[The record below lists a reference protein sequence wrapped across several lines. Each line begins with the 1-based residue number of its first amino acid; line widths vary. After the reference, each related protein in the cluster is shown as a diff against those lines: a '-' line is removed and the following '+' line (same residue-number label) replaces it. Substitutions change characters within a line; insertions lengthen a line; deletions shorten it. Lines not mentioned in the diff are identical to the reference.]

1 MKPLKLRMSAFGPYG
16 GPEEIDFDCFGGRG
30 LFLITGDTG
39 AGKTSL
45 FNAITYALYGKTND
59 DRGQETI
66 RSHFA
71 DPGTRTYVELTF
83 EHKGVRYTV
92 TRSPEQTRPK
102 KRGEGF
108 TKEPASAEIS
118 WDGGVVTKSA
128 EVTAKVNEILGIE
141 FAQWKQVAM
150 LAQGQFRE
158 LLDCS
163 TEAREKVFRN
173 IFSTEGVKRF
183 QDNLQRMSR
192 DAQEEMDKAEAEV
205 IDMSSRLSIPE
216 DSPYRGEFDEKA
228 GKVAFAEDLLSLASR
243 QMGLD
248 AGALS
253 EAEGRLRELETSKE
267 AAIRELSE
275 AERLNGLIG
284 RLQEE
289 AAEAE
294 TLEAESVSVE
304 EDASLL
310 RAVNDAVRDL
320 KSPIRAS
327 EDADARLRETER
339 SLEDARAALADAERS
354 LEDATV
360 AVESERARQPELSET
375 ESRMAALTASRPR
388 YGELDGFSAELS
400 GAMELQASSESRLA
414 ELKAKKSAL
423 DEKVRGH
430 RVYLTENEDSRADL
444 ERTGASL
451 REARSRGYVL
461 EEMDHRLEELDSLS
475 AERTLAGEEYDSA
488 VQRES
493 ELSVRCERAH
503 DEFMKA
509 QAGIMARDLA
519 EGTPCPVCGSV
530 HHPSPAGMPS
540 DVPSED
546 EIEEMQGRLDAQRER
561 VSAARERFTRL
572 AATEETMRGTVRSR
586 LAELGLEDGTS
597 REDIGTEI
605 RRLTEESVKLESR
618 MGELRPVVEKVDAI
632 REEFPS
638 LDRLSESL
646 EAEITIA
653 SEEAVRAADS
663 VSSLRGKVEAASSG
677 LEFPSLSALDAE
689 VSRLAASADT
699 IRSSIEEAERRLS
712 DAKSGK
718 ASAEAVVAR
727 AAEACDAAAE
737 EAESR
742 RTELMELLDSHG
754 VTRQRSE
761 ELLSMETSVPGL
773 QVRIDGHRERVTS
786 NRARMD
792 SLTSEIAGRPPADTD
807 SLRSGLE
814 AIGAECDEASR
825 RISDI
830 RTRISLNEENRPRLS
845 RAVRRHSELVGEC
858 GDLVELS
865 RTAAGTQGV
874 KQSFEAYVQALYF
887 SKVLSYA
894 NRRLRRMTDGR
905 YELTVREEAKD
916 RRSHFGLDIDV
927 LDNYTGRR
935 RPSQTLS
942 GGESFLAALSLALGL
957 SDAVQRMNGG
967 VVIDTLFVD
976 EGFGSLDP
984 EALKQAV
991 SVLLQLSG
999 GDCLIGIIS
1008 HVEALKSQIDRKI
1021 VVSHSGASGSAA
1033 RTEV

>member
-1 MKPLKLRMSAFGPYG
+1 
-16 GPEEIDFDCFGGRG
+16 
-30 LFLITGDTG
+30 
-39 AGKTSL
+39 
-45 FNAITYALYGKTND
+45 
-59 DRGQETI
+59 
-66 RSHFA
+66 
-71 DPGTRTYVELTF
+71 
-83 EHKGVRYTV
+83 
-92 TRSPEQTRPK
+92 
-102 KRGEGF
+102 
-108 TKEPASAEIS
+108 
-118 WDGGVVTKSA
+118 
-128 EVTAKVNEILGIE
+128 
-141 FAQWKQVAM
+141 
-150 LAQGQFRE
+150 
-158 LLDCS
+158 
-163 TEAREKVFRN
+163 
-173 IFSTEGVKRF
+173 
-183 QDNLQRMSR
+183 
-192 DAQEEMDKAEAEV
+192 
-205 IDMSSRLSIPE
+205 
-216 DSPYRGEFDEKA
+216 
-228 GKVAFAEDLLSLASR
+228 
-243 QMGLD
+243 
-248 AGALS
+248 
-253 EAEGRLRELETSKE
+253 
-267 AAIRELSE
+267 
-275 AERLNGLIG
+275 
-284 RLQEE
+284 
-289 AAEAE
+289 
-294 TLEAESVSVE
+294 
-304 EDASLL
+304 
-310 RAVNDAVRDL
+310 
-320 KSPIRAS
+320 
-327 EDADARLRETER
+327 
-339 SLEDARAALADAERS
+339 
-354 LEDATV
+354 
-360 AVESERARQPELSET
+360 
-375 ESRMAALTASRPR
+375 MAALTASRPR

-400 GAMELQASSESRLA
+400 EAMEFQESSESKLA
-414 ELKAKKSAL
+414 DLKAKKSAL

-451 REARSRGYVL
+451 REARSRRSVL
-461 EEMDHRLEELDSLS
+461 EEMDRRLEELDSLS

-493 ELSVRCERAH
+493 ELSARCERAH

-519 EGTPCPVCGSV
+519 EGIPCPVCGSV

-546 EIEEMQGRLDAQRER
+546 EIEEMQGKLDAQRER

-586 LAELGLEDGTS
+586 LAELGLEDGIS
-597 REDIGTEI
+597 REDIGVEI
-605 RRLTEESVKLESR
+605 RRLTEESAMLESR
-618 MGELRPVVEKVDAI
+618 MGELKPVVEKVDAI

-638 LDRLSESL
+638 LDRMSESL

-699 IRSSIEEAERRLS
+699 IRSAIEEAERRLS

-718 ASAEAVVAR
+718 ASAEALVAR

-737 EAESR
+737 DAESC
-742 RTELMELLDSHG
+742 RTELTELLDSHG
-754 VTRQRSE
+754 VTRQRAE
-761 ELLSMETSVPGL
+761 ELLSMEASVPGL
-773 QVRIDGHRERVTS
+773 QARVDGHRERIAS

-807 SLRSGLE
+807 SLRGGLE

-825 RISDI
+825 RITDI
-830 RTRISLNEENRPRLS
+830 RTRIALNEENRSRLS

>member
-16 GPEEIDFDCFGGRG
+16 GLEEIDFDCFGGRG

-39 AGKTSL
+39 AGKTSI

-59 DRGQETI
+59 DRGQDTI

-71 DPGTRTYVELTF
+71 DPGTRTSVELTF

-92 TRSPEQTRPK
+92 IRSPDQMRPK
-102 KRGEGF
+102 RRGEGL

-118 WDGGVVTKSA
+118 WDGGVVTKGA
-128 EVTAKVNEILGIE
+128 EVTAKVTEVLGIG
-141 FAQWKQVAM
+141 FTQWKQVAM

-158 LLDCS
+158 LLDCG
-163 TEAREKVFRN
+163 TDAREKVFRN

-192 DAQEEMDKAEAEV
+192 DAQEDMGKAETDV
-205 IDMSSRLSIPE
+205 IGISSRLNIPE
-216 DSPYRGEFDEKA
+216 DSPYRIEFDEKV
-228 GKVAFAEDLLSLASR
+228 GKVALVEDLLSLASK

-248 AGALS
+248 TGTLAD
-253 EAEGRLRELETSKE
+253 AEGRLRELEASKE
-267 AAIRELSE
+267 KAIRELSE
-275 AERLNGLIG
+275 AERLNGLIK

-289 AAEAE
+289 VVEAE
-294 TLEAESVSVE
+294 NLENEGASIE

-320 KSPIRAS
+320 KSPIRAY
-327 EDADARLRETER
+327 EDADVRRRESEASLEISKVALAYSER
-339 SLEDARAALADAERS
+339 QLEDAK
-354 LEDATV
+354 V
-360 AVESERARQPELSET
+360 AVESERAKGPELSET
-375 ESRMAALTASRPR
+375 ESRIAALTASRPR
-388 YGELDGFSAELS
+388 YGELEGFSAELS
-400 GAMELQASSESRLA
+400 TAMELLSTSESRLA
-414 ELKAKKSAL
+414 ELRARKSDL
-423 DEKVRGH
+423 DERVRGH

-444 ERTGASL
+444 ERVSASL
-451 REARSRGYVL
+451 RDARSRGSVL
-461 EEMDHRLEELDSLS
+461 EEMDRRLEELDSRS
-475 AERTLAGEEYDSA
+475 AERALAREEYDSA
-488 VQRES
+488 VRRES
-493 ELSVRCERAH
+493 ELSVSCERAH
-503 DEFMKA
+503 ELYLRA
-509 QAGIMARDLA
+509 QAGIMARDLT

-530 HHPSPAGMPS
+530 HHPSPAGVTS

-546 EIEEMQGRLDAQRER
+546 EVEEMQGRLDAQRER

-572 AATEETMRGTVRSR
+572 AATEETMRDTVRGR
-586 LAELGLEDGTS
+586 LKELGLEDGIS
-597 REDIGTEI
+597 REDIRAEI
-605 RRLTEESVKLESR
+605 RRLEKESVILESR
-618 MGELRPVVEKVDAI
+618 TKELRPVVERVDAI

-638 LDRLSESL
+638 LDRMSKSL
-646 EAEITIA
+646 EVDIAAA
-653 SEEAVRAADS
+653 SEGAVRAADR

-677 LEFPSLSALDAE
+677 LEFQSLSALDAE
-689 VSRLAASADT
+689 VARLTASAEAM
-699 IRSSIEEAERRLS
+699 RSAIAEAEGRMS
-712 DAKSGK
+712 DAMAGK
-718 ASAEAVVAR
+718 ASAEAVVAK
-727 AAEACDAAAE
+727 AMDACDAASKD
-737 EAESR
+737 AESR
-742 RTELMELLDSHG
+742 GIELTGLLDSHG
-754 VTRQRSE
+754 ITMQRAE
-761 ELLSMETSVPGL
+761 ELLSLEGSVTEL
-773 QVRIDGHRERVTS
+773 QARVDGYRERVAS
-786 NRARMD
+786 NRARVG
-792 SLTSEIAGRPPADTD
+792 SITSEIAGRPPADTE
-807 SLRSGLE
+807 SLRTGLE
-814 AIGAECDEASR
+814 TIGAECDAMSR
-825 RISDI
+825 TISDI
-830 RTRISLNEENRPRLS
+830 RTRLALNEDSRSRLAA
-845 RAVRRHSELVGEC
+845 AVKKRSELVGEC
-858 GDLVELS
+858 GELVELA
-865 RTAAGTQGV
+865 RAAGGTQGV

-916 RRSHFGLDIDV
+916 KRSHFGLDIDV

>member
-1 MKPLKLRMSAFGPYG
+1 MKPLRLRMSAFGPYG

-39 AGKTSL
+39 AGKTSI

-192 DAQEEMDKAEAEV
+192 DAQEEMEKAEAEV

-253 EAEGRLRELETSKE
+253 EAEGRLRELEASKE
-267 AAIRELSE
+267 AAIRELSG

-284 RLQEE
+284 RLHEE

-310 RAVNDAVRDL
+310 RAINDVVRDL

-327 EDADARLRETER
+327 EDADVRLRETER

-375 ESRMAALTASRPR
+375 ESRMAALKASRPR

-451 REARSRGYVL
+451 REARSRRSVL
-461 EEMDHRLEELDSLS
+461 EEIGRLAELDSLS
-475 AERTLAGEEYDSA
+475 AEKILSKEVYDSA

-493 ELSVRCERAH
+493 ELSSRCERAH

-519 EGTPCPVCGSV
+519 EGMPCPVCGSV

-586 LAELGLEDGTS
+586 LAELGLEDGIS

-632 REEFPS
+632 RKEFPS
-638 LDRLSESL
+638 LDRMSESL

-677 LEFPSLSALDAE
+677 LEFPSFSALDAE
-689 VSRLAASADT
+689 ISRLAASADT
-699 IRSSIEEAERRLS
+699 IRSAIEEAERRLS

-718 ASAEAVVAR
+718 ASAEALVAR

-737 EAESR
+737 DAESC
-742 RTELMELLDSHG
+742 RTELTELLDSHG
-754 VTRQRSE
+754 VTRQRAE
-761 ELLSMETSVPGL
+761 ELLSMEASVPGL
-773 QVRIDGHRERVTS
+773 QVRIDGHRERVAS

-830 RTRISLNEENRPRLS
+830 RTRTALNEENRSRLS
-845 RAVRRHSELVGEC
+845 RAVKRHSELVGEC

>member
-16 GPEEIDFDCFGGRG
+16 GLEEIDFDCFGGRG

-39 AGKTSL
+39 AGKTSI

-59 DRGQETI
+59 DRGPDTI

-71 DPGTRTYVELTF
+71 DPGTRTFVELTF
-83 EHKGVRYTV
+83 EHKDVRYTIV
-92 TRSPEQTRPK
+92 RSPDQMRPK
-102 KRGEGF
+102 RRGEGF

-118 WDGGVVTKSA
+118 WGGGVVTKST
-128 EVTAKVNEILGIE
+128 EVNAKVSEILGIE

-163 TEAREKVFRN
+163 TDAREKVFRN
-173 IFSTEGVKRF
+173 IFSTECVKRF

-192 DAQEEMDKAEAEV
+192 DAQEEMGKAEAEV
-205 IDMSSRLSIPE
+205 IEMSSRLSIPE

-253 EAEGRLRELETSKE
+253 EAEGRLRELDVSKE

-327 EDADARLRETER
+327 EDADARLRESER
-339 SLEDARAALADAERS
+339 SLEDARVALAEAGRS

-400 GAMELQASSESRLA
+400 RAMELQSSSETRLA
-414 ELKAKKSAL
+414 ELRARKSNL

-451 REARSRGYVL
+451 REARSRVSVL
-461 EEMDHRLEELDSLS
+461 EEMGRRLEELDSLS

-493 ELSVRCERAH
+493 DLSARCERAH
-503 DEFMKA
+503 DEFMRA

-519 EGTPCPVCGSV
+519 EGIPCPVCGSV

-586 LAELGLEDGTS
+586 LAELGLEDGIS
-597 REDIGTEI
+597 REDIGAEI
-605 RRLTEESVKLESR
+605 RCLTDESVMLESR

-638 LDRLSESL
+638 LDRMSESL

-689 VSRLAASADT
+689 VSMLAASADT
-699 IRSSIEEAERRLS
+699 IRSAIAEAEKRLS
-712 DAKSGK
+712 DAQSGK
-718 ASAEAVVAR
+718 ASAEALVAR
-727 AAEACDAAAE
+727 AEDAFRAASE
-737 EAESR
+737 DAESR
-742 RTELMELLDSHG
+742 RTELTELLDSHG
-754 VTRQRSE
+754 VTRQRAE
-761 ELLSMETSVPGL
+761 ELLSMEGSVPEM
-773 QVRIDGHRERVTS
+773 QARIDGHRERVAS

-814 AIGAECDEASR
+814 VIGAECDEASR

-830 RTRISLNEENRPRLS
+830 RTRIALNEENRSRLS
-845 RAVRRHSELVGEC
+845 RAVKRRSDLVGEC
-858 GDLVELS
+858 GDLVELA

-916 RRSHFGLDIDV
+916 KRSHFGLDIDV